1 MSHRACPTDLFS
13 STDHNRETSQCTEK
27 SKEANQNGKVLH
39 SKMTPWPGHSSLSLS
54 VQLVQTMLITSAV
67 QSAFEKNN
75 TQFWNLCLWQKTWK
89 SFPQDSRLTPCPW
102 TRAGLWQ
109 SSECHTRAHT
119 SLLGI
124 KIRLAPVLSLACSLG
139 RMARQLQE
147 HGQRT
152 RYRAHGR
159 LSDPAW
165 LLPVAMA
172 PITCDVRPVHKS
184 PGVNSSPL
192 HRKSSNF

>member
-89 SFPQDSRLTPCPW
+89 SFPQAVPKTAGSLRVPGHVQACGSPLSVTHVHTLRFSELRSDWLQFCLLLVHSVAWPGSFRNTAREHGTEHTGDSVTRLGCFQWPW
-102 TRAGLWQ
+102 HPSPAMSVL
-109 SSECHTRAHT
+109 CT
-119 SLLGI
+119 SLLG
-124 KIRLAPVLSLACSLG
+124 
-139 RMARQLQE
+139 
-147 HGQRT
+147 
-152 RYRAHGR
+152 
-159 LSDPAW
+159 
-165 LLPVAMA
+165 
-172 PITCDVRPVHKS
+172 
-184 PGVNSSPL
+184 
-192 HRKSSNF
+192 